1 MFDDDVSHIVLKQ
14 KDSLTLSIQEGQRSF
29 FVEHHRQSMVNIEIG
44 PYREKDRERERQRE

>member
-29 FVEHHRQSMVNIEIG
+29 FVEHHHQSMVNIEIG